1 MSELCPLCPK
11 RLVRPCPKPC
21 PRALSE
27 ALSEDLAVFLKSNL
41 KESKNPCPSLVR
53 PCPKSLVRPC
63 PKPCPKVLSEAL
75 SEDLAV
81 TLKSNLKESKSPCG
95 SLRPKSPF
103 GHHLKVLSE
112 PCPSIA
118 KSSFYCGGALYEAFE
133 MSCLCGFALSEAYG
147 MRPINQFCC
156 GHPLVRAL
164 YDSHRNADSCGFAS
178 YEACP

>member
-1 MSELCPLCPK
+1 MKRHGLCVLVPLF
-11 RLVRPCPKPC
+11 LVN
-21 PRALSE
+21 
-27 ALSEDLAVFLKSNL
+27 VYIYIYIYIYYIW
-41 KESKNPCPSLVR
+41 SKKKPCPSLVR

-81 TLKSNLKESKSPCG
+81 THKSNLKESKSPCG
-95 SLRPKSPF
+95 SLRPKSSF

-133 MSCLCGFALSEAYG
+133 MSCLCGFVLSEVYG
-147 MRPINQFCC
+147 VRHLRPFRC
-156 GHPLVRAL
+156 GRHLVRRL
-164 YDSHRNADSCGFAS
+164 SDSYQNADSCGFALS
-178 YEACP
+178 EACPRICLDRIAFR